1 MPTNRTERSLRATF
15 LGIGVNVLLV
25 AGKLAGGI
33 LGHSHALIADAA
45 ESLADIFSSLIV
57 WRAVVV
63 AAEPADREHPY
74 GHGKAEAIATGVVST
89 LLLLAALGIAVN
101 AGRQLFEPRNPPRAF
116 TLDILIGVVLVK
128 ELVFRYASRQ
138 ASLAKSGAVK
148 ADAWHHRSDAI
159 TSLAAAIGI
168 SVCLLGGARFAS
180 FSVSYKETDLW
191 IGVDPASYSP
201 RMEDFAASLA
211 RSLRL
216 ELEAYIAVRPE
227 FLASLAPISGDA
239 CAPLIARTMIAA
251 SAEAGVGPMAAV
263 AGAVAEDVGA
273 AIADEFGCRE
283 VLVENGGDLWLL
295 FEEAIDISVF
305 AGASPLSERVGV
317 SIAPNFSPLGL
328 CTSSGTVGPSLS
340 LGTADAAMVAC
351 ASAAAADAW
360 ATAVGKWAPSWNVA
374 SRSTTSPSKVARANP
389 TGR

>member
-1 MPTNRTERSLRATF
+1 V
-15 LGIGVNVLLV
+15 I
-25 AGKLAGGI
+25 
-33 LGHSHALIADAA
+33 AA
-45 ESLADIFSSLIV
+45 EYLRRDY
-57 WRAVVV
+57 RA
-63 AAEPADREHPY
+63 RM
-74 GHGKAEAIATGVVST
+74 
-89 LLLLAALGIAVN
+89 
-101 AGRQLFEPRNPPRAF
+101 
-116 TLDILIGVVLVK
+116 
-128 ELVFRYASRQ
+128 
-138 ASLAKSGAVK
+138 
-148 ADAWHHRSDAI
+148 
-159 TSLAAAIGI
+159 
-168 SVCLLGGARFAS
+168 GARFAS
-180 FSVSYKETDLW
+180 ISVSYKETDLW
-191 IGVDPASYSP
+191 IGVDSASYSP

-263 AGAVAEDVGA
+263 AGAVAQAVGA
-273 AIADEFGCRE
+273 AIAGEFGCRE

-360 ATAVGKWAPSWNVA
+360 ATTVGNAVSSVVDIEAA
-374 SRSTTSPSKVARANP
+374 LALTD
-389 TGR
+389 GREGILAALIVKGDRMGIRGVLPLKLFHP